1 MKMARFRATADLL
14 KKIGKQEITAGIEEK
29 ETKMYQLPDGTYQ
42 CEVLVVIGNM

>member
-1 MKMARFRATADLL
+1 MQMARIRATADLL